1 MGVLLFFG
9 IALCVFTLGMVVIS
23 VTVYHWYKEWSN
35 GKKQAKPVQSANS

>member
-23 VTVYHWYKEWSN
+23 VTLYHWFKEWQN
-35 GKKQAKPVQSANS
+35 GKKQTGSIQDANT